1 METFRTIMPPVNAPF
16 TLTHADHLVLVGSC
30 FTEHLGDR
38 LRQARFRTLIN
49 PNGIVFNPVSIGQCI
64 GRALA
69 PEPYSRE
76 ALFLL
81 NDLWHS
87 WDHHGHFSA
96 PSAAETLDR
105 IRHAF
110 EEARGV
116 LTGSCTC
123 LMITLGTSQVHR
135 LVETGQV
142 VANNHKA
149 PAAWFTRHTLGV
161 QEVVD
166 ALAPALESLTGLRP
180 ALRVVLTVS
189 PVRHLRLGMVEN
201 QRSKA
206 ALVLACAE
214 LERRFSNAWYFPAYE
229 LLLDD
234 LRDYRFYAPD
244 MLHPSAPATQYIWDY
259 FCRAFFTESTAHLVH
274 RLEKLQ
280 LAAAHRPFNPETPA
294 HQQFCLDRLA
304 EIADIR
310 AQHPDIDLTKEKKHF
325 EQLLNR

>member
-1 METFRTIMPPVNAPF
+1 MPPADAPF
-16 TLTHADHLVLVGSC
+16 VLTHSDHLALIGSC

-38 LRQARFRTLIN
+38 LRRVKFRTLIN
-49 PNGIVFNPVSIGQCI
+49 PNGIVYNPVSIGQCI

-69 PEPYSRE
+69 PEPYTRE
-76 ALFLL
+76 ALFAL

-96 PSAAETLDR
+96 PAAEETLER
-105 IRHAF
+105 IQRAF
-110 EEARGV
+110 DEARTV

-123 LMITLGTSQVHR
+123 LMITLGTAQVHR
-135 LVETGQV
+135 LAETGQV

-149 PAAWFTRHTLGV
+149 PATWFTHHTLRV
-161 QEVVD
+161 QEVID
-166 ALAPALESLTGLRP
+166 ALAPALETLAHRRP
-180 ALRVVLTVS
+180 GLRVVLTVS

-206 ALVLACAE
+206 VLVLACAE
-214 LERRFSNAWYFPAYE
+214 LERLFPNAWYFPAYE

-244 MLHPSAPATQYIWDY
+244 MLHPAQPAIQYIWDY
-259 FCRAFFTESTAHLVH
+259 FCRAVFSESTIRLIQ
-274 RLEKLQ
+274 RLEKLL
-280 LAAAHRPFNPETPA
+280 LASAHRPFNPETPA
-294 HQQFCLDRLA
+294 HQKFCLERLA

-310 AQHPDIDLTKEKKHF
+310 AQHPEIDLNEEKIHF